1 MGWQMLIPG
10 KTLGRLPEYRT
21 TAPWPDTSGWESTM
35 DGCQPVEGCR
45 VRICVAILSSHSLF
59 AEGIISRLRQY
70 LHDVEF
76 AIVDPRRPDVLA
88 QIAAVC
94 PTVVLLDVTDPAAT
108 QLCPLSKLLLAFP
121 ELKVIRLDQ
130 QHEQIQ
136 VLTSRRR
143 PAVRIRDLVEVIVA
157 NDSSDSEQAPG

>member
-1 MGWQMLIPG
+1 MLIPG
-10 KTLGRLPEYRT
+10 KTLGRLPEYWT
-21 TAPWPDTSGWESTM
+21 TAPRPDTFGWESAI
-35 DGCQPVEGCR
+35 DSCQPVEGCR

-59 AEGIISRLRQY
+59 AEGVVNRLRQY

-76 AIVDPRRPDVLA
+76 AIVDPRRPDVMS

-94 PTVVLLDVTDPAAT
+94 PTVVLLDVTDPAT
-108 QLCPLSKLLLAFP
+108 TRFCPLSKLLLTFP

-136 VLTSRRR
+136 VLTSERR
-143 PAVRIRDLVEVIVA
+143 PAVRIRDLVEVIAA
-157 NDSSDSEQAPG
+157 NDSSGPKQAHV